1 MMHRLLAEM
10 AVFFIDHKPALLVIA
25 ALVGTNGLGQ
35 LVYEGVTKANF
46 GWGVVAGGSI
56 ALIAMVTDRILQ
68 AWSRGKKDQMGIA

>member
-1 MMHRLLAEM
+1 MFGLAM
-10 AVFFIDHKPALLVIA
+10 LVIA

-56 ALIAMVTDRILQ
+56 ALIAMLTDRILQ
-68 AWSRGKKDQMGIA
+68 AWSAARKAEMGIA